1 MNSDIPSRDICNS
14 DQKICPACDFF
25 CDYWTLKETCQHSK
39 IMYLFDN
46 DTTVIF
52 AIFMSF
58 WTALFLE
65 FWKRYSAEMAH
76 RWQVKHKCKFT
87 FGHLLS
93 H

>member
-1 MNSDIPSRDICNS
+1 
-14 DQKICPACDFF
+14 
-25 CDYWTLKETCQHSK
+25 
-39 IMYLFDN
+39 MYLFDN

-76 RWQVKHKCKFT
+76 RWQVTLVTIKHAD
-87 FGHLLS
+87 
-93 H
+93 

>member
-1 MNSDIPSRDICNS
+1 MSVSV
-14 DQKICPACDFF
+14 Q
-25 CDYWTLKETCQHSK
+25 ETCLHSK

-65 FWKRYSAEMAH
+65 FWKRYSAEVAH
-76 RWQVKHKCKFT
+76 RWQVVENKCLNMKIIDN
-87 FGHLLS
+87 
-93 H
+93 

>member
-1 MNSDIPSRDICNS
+1 MVTLYVLNATKGEGAQNPKCLWRLYVSGL
-14 DQKICPACDFF
+14 
-25 CDYWTLKETCQHSK
+25 LKETCLHSK

-65 FWKRYSAEMAH
+65 FWKRYSAEVAH
-76 RWQVKHKCKFT
+76 RWQVKNKC
-87 FGHLLS
+87 LDIQIDR
-93 H
+93 